1 MYHPD
6 RVQARQR
13 VHMWRKQEIN
23 QTLGISAKNYQEQWR
38 GLSEATW
45 AGPQCNAPIRE
56 AYLNQA
62 SDVTQPTFLAMLG
75 YARPVEPIALYSLR
89 PSPFPGWI

>member
-23 QTLGISAKNYQEQWR
+23 QTLGISAK
-38 GLSEATW
+38 T
-45 AGPQCNAPIRE
+45 IRNSG
-56 AYLNQA
+56 AA
-62 SDVTQPTFLAMLG
+62 
-75 YARPVEPIALYSLR
+75 
-89 PSPFPGWI
+89 

>member
-1 MYHPD
+1 
-6 RVQARQR
+6 
-13 VHMWRKQEIN
+13 MWRKQETR
-23 QTLGISAKNYQEQWR
+23 QTLGISAKKPSGTVAWPKR
-38 GLSEATW
+38 SDVGRVHRVK
-45 AGPQCNAPIRE
+45 GAPIRE

-89 PSPFPGWI
+89 PSPFPG